1 MLDYAYILIKVIL
14 TREIEG
20 EEEGLGKRE
29 IDKGKGCYWKKRRQE
44 IQNTESADIMGI
56 GF

>member
-1 MLDYAYILIKVIL
+1 MQGPIYFFLFYEWAMLDYAYILIKVIL

-29 IDKGKGCYWKKRRQE
+29 IDKGKGSY
-44 IQNTESADIMGI
+44 
-56 GF
+56 

>member
-14 TREIEG
+14 AREVEG
-20 EEEGLGKRE
+20 EGEGLGKRE
-29 IDKGKGCYWKKRRQE
+29 IDNGKVYYWKKRRQE
-44 IQNTESADIMGI
+44 IQNTENPDIMGI

>member
-20 EEEGLGKRE
+20 EGEGLGKRE

-44 IQNTESADIMGI
+44 IQNTENADIMGI